1 MHHPR
6 DLFGLKSVFLL
17 RAMAVLVLFL
27 RAAPSTPLVLS
38 IISFLFIS
46 YEKSDQ
52 QFKYSTHTSANYE
65 EYPTAA
71 PSPLSRT
78 RCVTGLL
85 LRVPLQIH
93 RETLLN
99 SIHEHHLHKQQ
110 QEVELG

>member
-27 RAAPSTPLVLS
+27 RAAPSTPPVLS

-46 YEKSDQ
+46 YEKRVINNSNI
-52 QFKYSTHTSANYE
+52 STHTSANYE
-65 EYPTAA
+65 EYPTAM
-71 PSPLSRT
+71 PLPLSRT

-110 QEVELG
+110 QEV